1 MPYLLVSAE
10 DATKLL
16 DMVGHGDDWA
26 DVHCTQLVLDILYP
40 ALDGMLDGDE
50 REIEISRDQLY
61 IVHKAF
67 TTRGFG
73 EGGREMQRRLA
84 HAAALMANAE
94 LLGDIEAMPVGGDD
108 VDLRLEYDE
117 AATRELIHRME
128 GQDDA

>member
-10 DATKLL
+10 DAAKLL

-26 DVHCTQLVLDILYP
+26 DNDTHKLVMDTLYP

-50 REIEISRDQLY
+50 REIEVTRDQLY
-61 IVHKAF
+61 IIHKAF

-94 LLGDIEAMPVGGDD
+94 LLGDIETMPVGGDD
-108 VDLRLEYDE
+108 ADLRLEYDE

-128 GQDDA
+128 GNDA